1 MIHTASYLQRRSSG
15 VYYFRIRIPIEF
27 QQVFGSEV
35 RISLRT
41 GNKTEAARLSRILAG
56 RYHERFIQ
64 TPEHIVAL
72 IPDKSIIGQLQV
84 DFHPDGSVKGLHADP
99 TVPGDNDTLLEAL
112 KILRGTQ
119 QVYQAA
125 PPAAT
130 LSSEKTLGS
139 AIELFL
145 KRMAEIDQATQK
157 EPRGWDTAKAK
168 LERPAHL
175 AVLLDL
181 VGNVPVSTINSDLID
196 DAWKRLQILPPN
208 WKKSREWREKPID
221 QIITAQIARIKKY
234 DEAMRAVSKSERHT
248 VNRESFI
255 KSLSASTCNNYAWT
269 WSDFFGWCKRQRFID
284 ENYAADLALSR
295 DKTRSFRR
303 GFKVDELR
311 QLFESEF
318 FIRHRYEDPYQF
330 WIPLLLL
337 YSGSR
342 LNEMGQLL
350 VEDIVTVDDVP
361 CILIWDD
368 EVSRQRLKNDASRR
382 RIPIHSKILEA
393 GFLSYVDTIRNSGAL
408 KLFPR
413 LDNGSEKH
421 GKLAGNWWNRFMV
434 AEGVKDGKGLDAHSF
449 RHTAIG
455 LWKNTSIDE
464 RWAAAICGQRHL
476 DSEKPSTNAV
486 TYDIYGGLPDPK
498 TLQPYVEMLDFG
510 LTHPMFKMPTAS
522 RRLLVRK

>member
-1 MIHTASYLQRRSSG
+1 MIHTASYLHQRSG
-15 VYYFRIRIPIEF
+15 VYYFRIRIPFAF
-27 QQVFGSEV
+27 QQEFGTEV

-56 RYHERFIQ
+56 RYHECFIQ
-64 TPEHIVAL
+64 TSKHIVVR
-72 IPDKSIIGQLQV
+72 IPDKAIIGQLKV
-84 DFHPDGSVKGLHADP
+84 DFHTDGSIKGLHADP
-99 TVPGDNDTLLEAL
+99 TVPGDNDALLEAL

-125 PPAAT
+125 PQVAT
-130 LSSEKTLGS
+130 PSGEKTLGS
-139 AIELFL
+139 AIDLFL
-145 KRMAEIDQATQK
+145 KRMAEIDQATLK

-181 VGNVPVSTINSDLID
+181 VGNVPVSTISFDLVD

-208 WKKSREWREKPID
+208 WKKSKEWREKPID
-221 QIITAQIARIKKY
+221 QIIAAQIARIRKY

-255 KSLSASTCNNYAWT
+255 KSLSASTCNNYAWS

-303 GFKVDELR
+303 GFKIDELR

-318 FIRHRYEDPYQF
+318 FSRHRYEDPYQF

-337 YSGSR
+337 YTGSR
-342 LNEMGQLL
+342 LNEMCQLL
-350 VEDIVTVDDVP
+350 VEDIVTVNEVP

-368 EVSRQRLKNDASRR
+368 EISRQRLKNDASRR

-393 GFLSYVDTIRNSGAL
+393 GFLEYVETMKGSGAI

-413 LDNGSEKH
+413 LDNGGEKH
-421 GKLAGNWWNRFMV
+421 SKLAGNWWNRHMT
-434 AEGVKDGKGLDAHSF
+434 AEGVKVGRGLDAHSF
-449 RHTAIG
+449 RHTVIA
-455 LWKNTSIDE
+455 LWMNKKVDE
-464 RWAAAICGQRHL
+464 RWAAAICGQSYE
-476 DSEKPSTNAV
+476 DDNSDKKPGV
-486 TYDIYGGLPDPK
+486 TYHIYGGLPEPK
-498 TLQPYVEMLDFG
+498 VLQNYVEMLDFG
-510 LTHPMFKMPTAS
+510 LTHPPFKMPNAP